1 MDNTFYR
8 ESDSDS
14 DSEFE
19 WDNSDEKSKK
29 IFLNDQ
35 PQSQIKEKLD
45 EYRDKLQYNRVI
57 IDNDTEQNND
67 KLVFK
72 NIVSF
77 NIEKIF
83 VSAVTTSADG
93 DIINSIQYFDIIIPE
108 LQDCIK
114 IKHASIDG
122 IITRIYNNKFSI
134 DSATATAAAAAAPE
148 ESNIKNFFTDK
159 VDDPTLH
166 LNIPTTIN
174 FNTLKIFIKVKKVKY
189 EATSTS
195 PTSPSPVFSKGS
207 PPPFPNYKIDESIT
221 KQTIQDLYKKNNI
234 IISLQIG
241 FYTKPS

>member
-8 ESDSDS
+8 ESDSDSDS

-83 VSAVTTSADG
+83 VSAVNIGNDY
-93 DIINSIQYFDIIIPE
+93 IINSIQYFDIIIPE

-122 IITRIYNNKFSI
+122 IITRIYNNQFSI
-134 DSATATAAAAAAPE
+134 DSTTLTNSAEP
-148 ESNIKNFFTDK
+148 NIKNFFTDK

-174 FNTLKIFIKVKKVKY
+174 FNTLKIFIKVKKIKF

-195 PTSPSPVFSKGS
+195 PTSPTSPKPVFSNGS
-207 PPPFPNYKIDESIT
+207 ESPFSKYRIDESIT

>member
-35 PQSQIKEKLD
+35 LQSQIKERLD
-45 EYRDKLQYNRVI
+45 EYREKLQYNRII
-57 IDNDTEQNND
+57 IDNHIEQNND

-83 VSAVTTSADG
+83 VSAVNTNTDYV
-93 DIINSIQYFDIIIPE
+93 INSIQYFDIIIPE

-114 IKHASIDG
+114 IKHALIDG
-122 IITRIYNNKFSI
+122 IITRIYNNKFSLETTTPTNP
-134 DSATATAAAAAAPE
+134 AEP
-148 ESNIKNFFTDK
+148 NIQIFFTDK
-159 VDDPTLH
+159 VDDPTLY

-174 FNTLKIFIKVKKVKY
+174 FNTLKIFIKVKKIKFDAPQSAPAPAPAP
-189 EATSTS
+189 EETFTDK
-195 PTSPSPVFSKGS
+195 PVFFKDAL
-207 PPPFPNYKIDESIT
+207 PNYRIDESIT
-221 KQTIQDLYKKNNI
+221 KKTIQDLFKKNHI

-241 FYTKPS
+241 FYTKPP

>member
-35 PQSQIKEKLD
+35 PQSQIKEKLYK
-45 EYRDKLQYNRVI
+45 YREKLQYNRVI
-57 IDNDTEQNND
+57 IDSDDIEKNND

-77 NIEKIF
+77 NIVKIF
-83 VSAVTTSADG
+83 VSAVTTSAD
-93 DIINSIQYFDIIIPE
+93 DDVINSIQYFDIIIPE

-122 IITRIYNNKFSI
+122 IITRIYNNKFLL
-134 DSATATAAAAAAPE
+134 DSTTAADADPE
-148 ESNIKNFFTDK
+148 EPNIKNYFADK

-174 FNTLKIFIKVKKVKY
+174 FNTLKIFIKVKKIKY
-189 EATSTS
+189 EANAQDIDSN
-195 PTSPSPVFSKGS
+195 PVFSS
-207 PPPFPNYKIDESIT
+207 VDPPLNKYRIDESIT
-221 KQTIQDLYKKNNI
+221 KKTIQDLYKKDNI

-241 FYTKPS
+241 FYTKPP